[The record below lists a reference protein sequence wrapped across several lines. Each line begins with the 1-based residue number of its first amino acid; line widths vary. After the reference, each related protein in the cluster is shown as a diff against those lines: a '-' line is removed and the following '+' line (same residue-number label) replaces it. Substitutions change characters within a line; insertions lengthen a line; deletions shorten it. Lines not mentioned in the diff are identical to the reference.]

1 MSKTVQRQ
9 GGKITQSSVLSPR
22 HSSDLIVLQDV
33 SKVYGMGEASVRAV
47 DRISFSVQTREL
59 VLILGPS
66 GAGKTTLLSL
76 IGGLLHPTSGTIQV
90 AGAELHTLS
99 PSALSRFRLRQVG
112 FVFQFFQLLSALT
125 TSENVEVVLRL
136 GGFAARTARQRAKE
150 LLVCLGLG
158 ARLAHLPAE
167 LSGGEKQRVALARAL
182 ALDPPLLIAD
192 EPTGSLDSRSGEEV
206 IRLLRQLVD
215 EEHHTVLIAS
225 HDQRIIPVA
234 SRVLRCEDGRLV
246 EVSSS

>member
-1 MSKTVQRQ
+1 MPQENAFRTLESRLQTLD
-9 GGKITQSSVLSPR
+9 SSI
-22 HSSDLIVLQDV
+22 LIHLQDV
-33 SKVYGMGEASVRAV
+33 SKIYGTGETAVRAV
-47 DRISFSVQTREL
+47 DRVNLSVQPGKL
-59 VLILGPS
+59 VLIFGPS

-90 AGAELHTLS
+90 AGAELHALS
-99 PSALSRFRLRQVG
+99 PSALSRFRLRQIG

-125 TSENVEVVLRL
+125 ASENVEVVLRL
-136 GGFAARTARQRAKE
+136 GGFSSKAARQRAEE
-150 LLVCLGLG
+150 LLIRLGLG
-158 ARLAHLPAE
+158 TRLTHLPAE

-206 IRLLRQLVD
+206 IRLLRRLVD

-225 HDQRIIPVA
+225 HDQRIIPIA
-234 SRVLRCEDGRLV
+234 SRVLQCEDGRLV

>member
-1 MSKTVQRQ
+1 MSKTVQKQ
-9 GGKITQSSVLSPR
+9 GGEITQSSILSPQ

-33 SKVYGMGEASVRAV
+33 SKVYGMGEAAVRAV
-47 DRISFSVQTREL
+47 DRVSFSVQTREL

-150 LLVCLGLG
+150 LLVRLGLG

-206 IRLLRQLVD
+206 IRLFRQLVD

-246 EVSSS
+246 EVRSS